1 MGRFVSAFGA
11 ASVEPDSV
19 GPGWPELDWVGLG
32 ERCAADPRAL
42 KRLVPT
48 EQARD
53 AKAWAAMTR
62 QAQADLVKT
71 TIELLRRL
79 KYAPTGGFIHHTLAD
94 PGGSG
99 GFGVLDHDRRPK
111 PAWQA
116 LIDACRPVIVVADP
130 LPSELRAGQ
139 RLTVAVHV
147 VSDLRHELSDAVIE
161 ARLTDEGG
169 ADLSTRRWAGTIL
182 ADSCQLIGH
191 TELVAP
197 SRPGPIA
204 LVLELQAAGREI
216 TNRYPT
222 RVI

>member
-1 MGRFVSAFGA
+1 M
-11 ASVEPDSV
+11 
-19 GPGWPELDWVGLG
+19 
-32 ERCAADPRAL
+32 
-42 KRLVPT
+42 
-48 EQARD
+48 
-53 AKAWAAMTR
+53 
-62 QAQADLVKT
+62 VKT

-94 PGGSG
+94 PGATG

-130 LPSELRAGQ
+130 LPSKLRAGQ
-139 RLTVAVHV
+139 RMTVAVHV
-147 VSDLRHELSDAVIE
+147 ISDLRHDLSDAVIE
-161 ARLTDEGG
+161 ARLTD
-169 ADLSTRRWAGTIL
+169 ADGTDLYTRRWAGTIA

-191 TELVAP
+191 VDLAAP

-204 LVLELQAAGREI
+204 LGLELQAAGREI
-216 TNRYPT
+216 TNSYPT